1 MAEIRC
7 YFMSS
12 LSLSCDVTN
21 NSDDTSTSNEDDDHV
36 RSDSRDDGGMMP
48 FSVF

>member
-12 LSLSCDVTN
+12 LSCDVTN
-21 NSDDTSTSNEDDDHV
+21 NSGDTSTSNEDDDHV
-36 RSDSRDDGGMMP
+36 CSDSRDDGGMTP